1 MAEPF
6 RSSSTPPDVVHEDR
20 DIQPLE
26 PLRDPLKVN
35 PGPARVL
42 QEIPHVLNLSRPP
55 RLGPLDLLDY
65 DLELL
70 LVPSVQDQVEALV
83 VELPGGGLAYS
94 ICGAGDDGIRR
105 WALKVFLPAVG
116 RSEEVEPHEIED
128 CPQFCEAHDE
138 TYVVDGGEHGE
149 RDAEE
154 VCPAD
159 IAVIQWGL
167 NRNTECICDRAS
179 SASSTDILRFRSLG
193 ALVLGTRRFS

>member
-1 MAEPF
+1 MKPSLAGPF
-6 RSSSTPPDVVHEDR
+6 GTNCRPPNVVHEDC

-35 PGPARVL
+35 PGPARIL

-83 VELPGGGLAYS
+83 VELPSGGLAYS

-105 WALKVFLPAVG
+105 WTLKVFLPAVG
-116 RSEEVEPHEIED
+116 RSEEVEPYEIED
-128 CPQFCEAHDE
+128 GPQFCEARDE

-149 RDAEE
+149 RGAEE
-154 VCPAD
+154 GCPAD
-159 IAVIQWGL
+159 IAVILWRLNTKCVCDPLEHRRRLQWQY
-167 NRNTECICDRAS
+167 
-179 SASSTDILRFRSLG
+179 
-193 ALVLGTRRFS
+193 